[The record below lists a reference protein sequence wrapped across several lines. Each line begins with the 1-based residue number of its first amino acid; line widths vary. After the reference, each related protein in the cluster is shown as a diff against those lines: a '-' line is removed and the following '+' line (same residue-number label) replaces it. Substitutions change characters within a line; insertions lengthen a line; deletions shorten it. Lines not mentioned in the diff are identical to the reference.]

1 VRDHLAMFGNSNLLT
16 LLHLGEDS
24 GQPVLNLAH
33 RRRLHVNIMST
44 MREQASMLRILWK
57 WSYAVATNPIAAF
70 LSSFL
75 AAQTTARFE
84 RNVRRMSPFDCPGG
98 KLACWP
104 GPRYVSG
111 LAAQPPP

>member
-1 VRDHLAMFGNSNLLT
+1 
-16 LLHLGEDS
+16 
-24 GQPVLNLAH
+24 
-33 RRRLHVNIMST
+33 

-84 RNVRRMSPFDCPGG
+84 RNVRRCRRLIVLVASWH
-98 KLACWP
+98 A
-104 GPRYVSG
+104 GPARGTCQGWLRSR
-111 LAAQPPP
+111 PP